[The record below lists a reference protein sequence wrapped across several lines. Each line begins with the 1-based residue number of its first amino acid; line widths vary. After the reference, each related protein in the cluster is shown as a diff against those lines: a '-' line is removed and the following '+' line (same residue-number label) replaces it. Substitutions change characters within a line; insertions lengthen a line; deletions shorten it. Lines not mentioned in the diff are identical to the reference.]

1 MNYNSVC
8 LEDLFMKKSLLRFF
22 GFVTALCLIFGSVSC
37 SGDDDSNTESTG
49 SGSGTQT
56 SPSSGDKPLSDPGN
70 KGGGTGAPGDSGS
83 GGSSGTG
90 GSSSSGSSSSS
101 SSATTTAGSATSL
114 KDTNGNTVYSGSASV
129 SFSSSSA
136 TGSTTTLSAAYLIDG
151 TTVEITSGE
160 YASAS
165 GSSDQVVFLVVNGG
179 SLKITGT
186 SESKVSITK
195 SGSAASGG
203 QVGDDY
209 NFYGINSG
217 IVVSGSASS
226 ATIEYAAIST
236 TSNGS
241 NAIVSTNGATVTIKN
256 STISTTGSAG
266 SRGLHATYGGIINAD
281 TVSITTQGGSCA
293 SLATDRGGG
302 TITAANMTLETNSN
316 GSPLIYSTGTISVSD
331 STGTANKAQ
340 MVVVEGGSS
349 ATVEGCDFTCTGDG
363 NRSGTSESNSS
374 THTVDAAG
382 IMIYQ
387 SMSGD
392 SSAGTDYFTAKN
404 STLKVTTS
412 GVPMFFCTNITADI
426 TLEGNTFTPASSDD
440 YFVLAEAT
448 SAWGTS
454 GSNGAAVNITATN
467 QDLTSYTAYKGSTSS
482 ITVSGSSF
490 GTIKSA
496 NN

>member
-1 MNYNSVC
+1 MKRFSFKF
-8 LEDLFMKKSLLRFF
+8 LGILTSLF
-22 GFVTALCLIFGSVSC
+22 LIFGIASC
-37 SGDDDSNTESTG
+37 SDGDDGGGTTTNN
-49 SGSGTQT
+49 SGNGDT
-56 SPSSGDKPLSDPGN
+56 PSSDPGKPGEN
-70 KGGGTGAPGDSGS
+70 PGIPGNSEGTPG
-83 GGSSGTG
+83 GTG
-90 GSSSSGSSSSS
+90 GSSTGGSSSGSSTP
-101 SSATTTAGSATSL
+101 ATTTAGTATTL
-114 KDTNGNTVYSGSASV
+114 TDTSGNTIYSGSASV
-129 SFSSSSA
+129 SFSSSSS
-136 TGSTTTLSAAYLIDG
+136 TGSTATLSAAYLIDG
-151 TTVEITSGE
+151 VSVEITSGE

-165 GSSDQVVFLVVNGG
+165 SSSDQVVFLVVNGG

-186 SESKVSITK
+186 SDNYVKITK

-217 IVVSGSASS
+217 IVVSGSSSS

-241 NAIVSTNGATVTIKN
+241 NAIVSTNSATVTIKN
-256 STISTTGSAG
+256 STITTIGSAG

-302 TITAANMTLETNSN
+302 TITATNMTLQTNSN
-316 GSPLIYSTGTISVSD
+316 GSPLIYSTGTINVSN

-340 MVVVEGGSS
+340 MVVVEGGSTAS
-349 ATVEGCDFTCTGDG
+349 VENCEFSCTGDG

-404 STLKVTTS
+404 SKLKVKTT
-412 GVPMFFCTNITADI
+412 GVPMFFCTNITASI
-426 TLEGNTFTPASSDD
+426 TLENNTFTQSSTSD
-440 YFVLAEAT
+440 YFLLAEAT
-448 SAWGTS
+448 SAWETS
-454 GSNGAAVNITATN
+454 GSNGATVTISATD
-467 QDLTSYTAYKGSTSS
+467 QDLSSYTAYQGSTSS
-482 ITVSGSSF
+482 ITVNGSSF
-490 GTIKSA
+490 SSISQ
-496 NN
+496 